1 MMAILNFQSEMFLAI
16 FDLQVALILHTKLQ
30 VNWPLKLRRR
40 GQKKIFKMVA
50 ILDFWLEKL

>member
-1 MMAILNFQSEMFLAI
+1 MTAMMAILNFQSEIFLAI

-50 ILDFWLEKL
+50 ILDF